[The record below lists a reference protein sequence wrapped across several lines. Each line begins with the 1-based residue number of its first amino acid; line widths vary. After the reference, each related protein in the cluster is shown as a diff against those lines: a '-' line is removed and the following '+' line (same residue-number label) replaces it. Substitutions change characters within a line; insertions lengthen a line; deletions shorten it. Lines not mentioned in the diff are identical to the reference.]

1 MLIIEEILG
10 YFLIGII
17 IRLIL
22 AVCYLPFYFILRK
35 KIPLARQ
42 ITYFLFGA
50 CVFVICSATFLEW
63 IVMCL
68 LDGRAI
74 LVEEH
79 SLNLIPFQFIF
90 TTWKMEARKQITQTI
105 ANIIMFLPLGF
116 IFPVTFKKARSFR
129 KTFVCMMCFSFF
141 IEFVQFFIGRSA
153 DIDDLMLNTLGGA
166 LGYFIFYF
174 FSKLFKEKKIWK
186 KLNGTVS

>member
-1 MLIIEEILG
+1 M
-10 YFLIGII
+10 
-17 IRLIL
+17 
-22 AVCYLPFYFILRK
+22 
-35 KIPLARQ
+35 
-42 ITYFLFGA
+42 
-50 CVFVICSATFLEW
+50 S
-63 IVMCL
+63 L

-166 LGYFIFYF
+166 LGYFIFYL
-174 FSKLFKEKKIWK
+174 FSKLFKEKKIRK

>member
-17 IRLIL
+17 IMLIL

-63 IVMCL
+63 IVMSL

-90 TTWKMEARKQITQTI
+90 TTWKMEAREQITQTI

-166 LGYFIFYF
+166 LGYFIFYLF
-174 FSKLFKEKKIWK
+174 QSCSKRKKYGK
-186 KLNGTVS
+186 N